1 MKLIL
6 SGLASARQLNA
17 GWIDDPTLADALL
30 DVSKEFGLGEV
41 RGAGFLLAL
50 EIGRDVAPDI
60 VDHARARGLLLNAP
74 RPGCLRFMPALT
86 TTQDEI
92 DEGLDIL
99 RKVLRQ
105 MSHPLSAASL

>member
-1 MKLIL
+1 MKVLIGEGFL
-6 SGLASARQLNA
+6 ERVQETAGL
-17 GWIDDPTLADALL
+17 LAEALR
-30 DVSKEFGLGEV
+30 DVSNEFGLGEV

-50 EIGRDVAPDI
+50 EIGRDIAPAI
-60 VDHARARGLLLNAP
+60 VDLARARGLLLNAP

-86 TTQDEI
+86 TTPDEI

-105 MSHPLSAASL
+105 MPQLLSAASL